1 MVEDRQEI
9 KAVEEGRNSQ
19 RPMKIGL
26 CSLINTNTQIN
37 WL

>member
-1 MVEDRQEI
+1 MVEERQEI
-9 KAVEEGRNSQ
+9 KAVEGGRNSQ

-26 CSLINTNTQIN
+26 SRLINTSIQIN